1 MQKRVKEARSDAPR
15 KQRRKDATAE
25 ESSQGY
31 DLENIYKLTTKI
43 MQEDKN
49 IYNKQDNEED
59 TNEPVDC
66 LLPEPKSVAAMMK
79 QVFADEFPHID
90 INTVFVK

>member
-43 MQEDKN
+43 MQEDKKED
-49 IYNKQDNEED
+49 NKQ
-59 TNEPVDC
+59 PVDC